1 MKAAVTFLVIAL
13 AIGLI
18 GPGAPKPLAKAGA
31 QQPAPVVVDPIHRP
45 FDEIL
50 DVYVRD
56 GLVYYRALKGERG
69 RFDRY
74 LESLADTSADT
85 VRSWT
90 PDRQLAFWINAY
102 NAFVLRTVIDNYP
115 IRGKANEY
123 PLNSIR
129 QIPGAFERRTHR
141 AGGRTVTLDALER
154 DVIAPFGDPRALFA
168 LGRGANGGGRLKS
181 EAYTSERLDSQLTT
195 MTEELVTRRE
205 LVFVDVINGVLSVSP
220 IFSWREETFTK
231 LADRAPAVFKTRS
244 PLERAVLFMIDPLLV
259 PNESAFL
266 RQNTFRMAFHN
277 FDWSLN
283 DLTGR

>member
-1 MKAAVTFLVIAL
+1 MKAAVTLLIAVV
-13 AIGLI
+13 AF
-18 GPGAPKPLAKAGA
+18 A
-31 QQPAPVVVDPIHRP
+31 QQPAPVAVDPIHRP

-74 LESLADTSADT
+74 LQSLAETSADT
-85 VRSWT
+85 LTGWT

-102 NAFVLRTVIDNYP
+102 NAFVLRTVIDHYP
-115 IRGKANEY
+115 IRGKAPEY
-123 PLNSIR
+123 PPNSIR

-141 AGGRTVTLDALER
+141 AGGRTLTLDALER

-168 LGRGANGGGRLKS
+168 LGRGAHGGGRLKS

-195 MTEELVTRRE
+195 MTSELVTRRE
-205 LVFVDVINGVLSVSP
+205 LVFVDVPNGVLSVSP
-220 IFSWREETFTK
+220 IFSWRQDAFAK
-231 LADRAPAVFKTRS
+231 LADRAPDTFSTRS
-244 PLERAVLFMIDPLLV
+244 PLERAVLVMIDPLLV
-259 PNESAFL
+259 PNESEFL
-266 RQNTFRMAFHN
+266 RKNTFRMAFHD

>member
-1 MKAAVTFLVIAL
+1 MKSALTSLITVL
-13 AIGLI
+13 AIGLA
-18 GPGAPKPLAKAGA
+18 GLAAPKPLAKAGV

-56 GLVYYRALKGERG
+56 GLVYYRALQGERG
-69 RFDRY
+69 RLDRY
-74 LESLADTSADT
+74 LQSLAETSADT
-85 VRSWT
+85 VKSWT

-102 NAFVLRTVIDNYP
+102 NAFVLRTVIDHYP
-115 IRGKANEY
+115 IRGKSSEY
-123 PLNSIR
+123 PSNSIR

-168 LGRGANGGGRLKS
+168 LGRGAHGGGRLKS

-205 LVFVDVINGVLSVSP
+205 LVFVDVNNGLLSVSP
-220 IFSWREETFTK
+220 IFSWRQDTFTK
-231 LADRAPAVFKTRS
+231 LADRAPAVFEARS

-259 PNESAFL
+259 PNESEFL
-266 RQNTFRMAFHN
+266 HKNTFRMAFHD
-277 FDWSLN
+277 FDWLLN

>member
-1 MKAAVTFLVIAL
+1 MKAAVTFFITVL
-13 AIGLI
+13 AIGL
-18 GPGAPKPLAKAGA
+18 ASA

-56 GLVYYRALKGERG
+56 GLVYYRALKSERA

-74 LESLADTSADT
+74 LEALADTSADT
-85 VRSWT
+85 VKSWT

-102 NAFVLRTVIDNYP
+102 NAFVLRTVIDHYP
-115 IRGKANEY
+115 IRGKAPEY
-123 PLNSIR
+123 PPNSIR
-129 QIPGAFERRTHR
+129 QISGAFERRTHR
-141 AGGRTVTLDALER
+141 AGGRTITLDALER
-154 DVIAPFGDPRALFA
+154 EVIAPFGDPRALLA

-181 EAYTSERLDSQLTT
+181 EAYTSERLDAQLTT

-205 LVFVDVINGVLSVSP
+205 LVFVDIPNGVLSVNP
-220 IFSWREETFTK
+220 IFSWREDTFTK
-231 LADRAPAVFKTRS
+231 LADRSPAVFKTRS

-259 PNESAFL
+259 PHESEFL
-266 RQNTFRMAFHN
+266 RNNTFRMAFHN